1 MTSAPALPVPDFVP
15 TATALDVSQSCA
27 FLGPDIS
34 RRAGR
39 STSGRALTVRTGAG
53 DNLALH
59 RAVAAAGMGDV
70 LVVSCPGPPVGL
82 AGEVICTA
90 LLALDV
96 RGLVTDSGVRDHDA
110 LVELGLPVWSAA
122 VTPRGT
128 VKRDPGAV
136 GTPIEISGVVVR
148 TGDVVL
154 ADGDG
159 VVCVPQQEWPQ
170 IRKLGVAKD
179 RKEGHW
185 LDEIRRGTRLET
197 LTQLL

>member
-1 MTSAPALPVPDFVP
+1 MTSLPALPLTEFVP
-15 TATALDVSQSCA
+15 TAAALDVGESCV
-27 FLGPDIS
+27 FLGSRIS

-39 STSGRALTVRTGAG
+39 STIGRALTVQTGAG

-59 RAVAAAGMGDV
+59 RAVAAAGPGDV

-90 LLALDV
+90 LLARGV

-110 LVELGLPVWSAA
+110 LVELGFPVWSADL
-122 VTPRGT
+122 VPRGT
-128 VKRDPGAV
+128 TKHDPGAV
-136 GTPIEISGVVVR
+136 GGSIELSGSVVR

-159 VVCVPQQEWPQ
+159 VVCVPVAAWTH
-170 IRKLGVAKD
+170 IRELAVAKEQ
-179 RKEGHW
+179 KESDW
-185 LDEIRRGTRLET
+185 LEELRQGTRLEA
-197 LTQLL
+197 LTRLL